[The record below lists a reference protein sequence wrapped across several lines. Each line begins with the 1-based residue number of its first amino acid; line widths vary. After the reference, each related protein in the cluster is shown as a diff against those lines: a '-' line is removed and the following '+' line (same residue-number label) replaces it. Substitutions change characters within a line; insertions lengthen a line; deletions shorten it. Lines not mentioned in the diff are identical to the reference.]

1 MNLVLATRNEKKGR
15 EMARLLGGLGL
26 GSQGLG
32 DSGNVCSGAL
42 PRVAV
47 HTLSALKNVPLES
60 DPEETGETFA
70 ENALIKA
77 RAAAR
82 RTEWW
87 ALADDS
93 GLAVA
98 WLGGRPGVY
107 SARWAGRHGDDAANN
122 RLLLSQMSGVPPM
135 NRGARFVA
143 AVAVVGPDGREWVV
157 EGECHGVVAYEVRGT
172 GGFGYDS
179 LFLRPELGRT
189 FAELTAEE
197 KDGLSHR
204 GRAFEKARRVLEG
217 LLEVGI

>member
-1 MNLVLATRNEKKGR
+1 MDLVLATRNEKKGR
-15 EMARLLGGLGL
+15 EMARLLGGLG
-26 GSQGLG
+26 
-32 DSGNVCSGAL
+32 AL
-42 PRVAV
+42 TV
-47 HTLSALKNVPLES
+47 HTLSALPDVPADG
-60 DPEETGETFA
+60 DPDETGDTFA

-82 RTEWW
+82 RTGWW

-122 RLLLSQMSGVPPM
+122 RLLLSQMGGVPPM
-135 NRGARFVA
+135 SRGARFVA
-143 AVAVVGPDGREWVV
+143 AVAVVSPEGREWVV
-157 EGECHGVVAYEVRGT
+157 EGDCHGVVAYETRGT

-189 FAELTAEE
+189 FAELTADE
-197 KDGLSHR
+197 KDRLSHR

-217 LLEVGI
+217 LLT